1 MINELADRIVDNVS
15 LAVKGKRR
23 ELRVICAAMLAGG
36 HVLLEDVPGTG
47 KTLIAR
53 TLAKSVDAGFRRIQ
67 FTPDLLPSDITGI
80 NFFNMKQQ
88 EFQLRKGPVFS
99 NIILADEINRATP
112 RPSAMLECMEE
123 RQTTINGETYP
134 MERPFFVIA
143 TQNPV
148 EIQGTSPLP
157 EAQLDRF
164 MIRLALGYP
173 ERSEEIAVIGGAAAH
188 EISAVCTAEEIVK
201 AQQEIDSCKAGEAV
215 CTYIAD
221 IAAATRRRGS
231 VKLGLST
238 RGAVALRRM
247 ACALAVASGRDYA
260 MPQDVLEAAPCVV
273 ERRLICRG
281 YSGAAGGAEL
291 PPPTRYC
298 ARYWTA
304 FLFPLKADGTCCNG
318 ADTDRRAGGA
328 VFHLQA
334 LRT

>member
-1 MINELADRIVDNVS
+1 
-15 LAVKGKRR
+15 
-23 ELRVICAAMLAGG
+23 
-36 HVLLEDVPGTG
+36 
-47 KTLIAR
+47 
-53 TLAKSVDAGFRRIQ
+53 
-67 FTPDLLPSDITGI
+67 
-80 NFFNMKQQ
+80 MKQQ

-112 RPSAMLECMEE
+112 RTQSAMLECMEE
-123 RQTTINGETYP
+123 RQTTIDGETYP

-148 EIQGTSPLP
+148 EIQGTYPLP

-221 IAAATRRRGS
+221 IAAATRRHGS

-247 ACALAVASGRDYA
+247 ACALAMASGRDYA
-260 MPQDVLEAAPCVV
+260 MPQDVIEAAPYVV
-273 ERRLICRG
+273 KHRLICRG
-281 YSGAAGGAEL
+281 YSGVAGGAEATADEVL
-291 PPPTRYC
+291 RQVLDSVPVPTE
-298 ARYWTA
+298 
-304 FLFPLKADGTCCNG
+304 G
-318 ADTDRRAGGA
+318 
-328 VFHLQA
+328 
-334 LRT
+334 